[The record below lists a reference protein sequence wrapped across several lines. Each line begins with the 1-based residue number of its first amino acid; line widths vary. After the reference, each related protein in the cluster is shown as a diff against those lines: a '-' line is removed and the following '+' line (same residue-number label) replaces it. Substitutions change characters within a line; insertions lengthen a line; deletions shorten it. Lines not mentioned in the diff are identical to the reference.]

1 MSLPTDPPA
10 PSASPARRRRGLWL
24 GLGIAVLALGLLCGA
39 SAVLAGPRLCA
50 VTEPQS
56 HGLACDIPLPPNAT
70 FDERGQ
76 TSSGQIT
83 VGQITMVAE
92 APFGTP
98 PAQGT
103 VVGAPVGAPTV
114 IASQI
119 LPFRASTTTPEG
131 LRTFYAQQL
140 PAKGWTCV
148 GADDPIFVF
157 GMQGN
162 RAVNVAIPPLPQ
174 AGADTLFVV
183 EVVTFSEPLD
193 TSTC

>member
-1 MSLPTDPPA
+1 MSLPADPPA
-10 PSASPARRRRGLWL
+10 PSASPAPRRYGPWL
-24 GLGIAVLALGLLCGA
+24 GLGIAVLALGFFAGI
-39 SAVLAGPRLCA
+39 SAVFAGPRLCA
-50 VTEPQS
+50 VTEPQR

-76 TSSGQIT
+76 TSSGQIM
-83 VGQITMVAE
+83 VGHITLVAS

-103 VVGAPVGAPTV
+103 VVGTPVGAPTV

-119 LPFRASTTTPEG
+119 LQFRTSSTTPEG
-131 LRTFYAQQL
+131 LHTFYAQQL

-148 GADDPIFVF
+148 GADDSIFVF

-162 RAVNVAIPPLPQ
+162 RAVNVAISPLLQ
-174 AGADTLFVV
+174 AGGDTLFVV
-183 EVVTFSEPLD
+183 EVVTFSAPLG
-193 TSTC
+193 TSAC